1 MTFYIRNANLWS
13 PTRQIRPHSVN
24 NNGEHNVDQWH
35 RHSTPGT
42 RFVFYIC
49 IGNSMA
55 SSAIW
60 EKHARVSF

>member
-1 MTFYIRNANLWS
+1 MLIYGT
-13 PTRQIRPHSVN
+13 TMVN